1 MNELT
6 TSQGGSNHM
15 GRKRIENPEKKYRI
29 NFLIGIDLKSQ
40 IDRMR
45 GSDSLS
51 MFVRDAIIR
60 RLVDGDTD

>member
-1 MNELT
+1 
-6 TSQGGSNHM
+6 M
-15 GRKRIENPEKKYRI
+15 GRKRIENPEKKCRV

-40 IDRMR
+40 IDRIR

>member
-1 MNELT
+1 
-6 TSQGGSNHM
+6 M

-29 NFLIGIDLKSQ
+29 NFLIGIDLKLQ
-40 IDRMR
+40 IDKMR
-45 GSDSLS
+45 GNDSLS